1 MRSPILLASTVL
13 LFAAGGCAA
22 PDVSPTALR
31 PSSPSLAGGKVT
43 NPTATFVI
51 ANDAAYGLRGD
62 GTFLETDGGSRY
74 ANGECGV
81 GTTIFALSGGSGD
94 ATMGVSLGG
103 KCRRKIHVSYESIN
117 ADGSTTAEG
126 TLTVAG
132 FLNVRA
138 LQVAATATTSASYI
152 PIGTDAPRNMAI
164 DDVAMCG
171 GLGTGAIA
179 FVPVLRDGTVTNADQ
194 VNVHRDAADL
204 WTVTTL
210 PDEVDADG
218 NVVHHDK
225 AYCKGNGKLYHMP
238 LRLTIRSS
246 VPLAG

>member
-1 MRSPILLASTVL
+1 MRSSTSLASAL
-13 LFAAGGCAA
+13 LLIAAACTA
-22 PDVSPTALR
+22 PDASPTALQ
-31 PSSPSLAGGKVT
+31 PTAPSLAGGKVT

-51 ANDAAYGLRGD
+51 ANDAANGLRGD
-62 GTFLETDGGSRY
+62 GLYLETDGSRY

-81 GTTIFALSGGSGD
+81 STTIYALSGGSGD
-94 ATMGVSLGG
+94 ATMGASLGG
-103 KCRRKIHVSYESIN
+103 KCRRKVQITYESIN
-117 ADGSTTAEG
+117 ADGSTTFEG
-126 TLTVAG
+126 TLSVAG
-132 FLNVRA
+132 FVNVRA
-138 LQVAATATTSASYI
+138 LQVAATATTPASYI

-164 DDVAMCG
+164 DDAATCG

-204 WTVTTL
+204 WTVTTT
-210 PDEVDADG
+210 PDEIDGDG

-246 VPLAG
+246 VPFEG